1 MSLTESITPWNYP
14 GIRCQQQDRPDPKKD
29 EEAKRRIEEQQ
40 RRQEERER
48 EQPRED

>member
-1 MSLTESITPWNYP
+1 MSLTQSTTQGNDA
-14 GIRCQQQDRPDPKKD
+14 GGRFLQQDRPDPKKD

-48 EQPRED
+48 EQPKED